1 MLLVICLPHPLR
13 LGRIHIHFLIKDRII
28 TSNTRIQRLRHQHD
42 FIEATKEATGLQI
55 LTNVS
60 FDTNAPEAVRLNL
73 ASPNS
78 SLRRSALRMH
88 FPRSTPPFTIHN
100 PAVLL
105 SSDQIAGLQDN
116 FASVHEAIGDTRLGS
131 ISIESPTHESMLPMI
146 QARSYEIVWIDTILE
161 TLSLDSA
168 LYRSYLRH
176 PKSVNFFENGKL
188 TDQGVTLLNEFIEAS
203 NLYTQLP
210 ELRDY
215 FDQGSVR
222 VDEIGPRGQQF
233 REWLQ
238 GNSTIKDGSDI
249 ALDYVAYELRPLRI
263 SGGCFQ
269 WKQSASI
276 ESTSAE
282 GVSYDLRRISVDLLL
297 RFEGYP
303 LWTELKMQGDTW
315 ASCAFQQILFY
326 GSMLNC
332 GNQQRRCRRYFAEQ
346 FQCFQPWLGVLV
358 EDRADPKFL
367 ADYEQTLKAASS
379 ELSKSVL
386 GNLFG
391 GLVFGM
397 IQKTESGWK
406 LSRSDVVRWL

>member
-1 MLLVICLPHPLR
+1 
-13 LGRIHIHFLIKDRII
+13 
-28 TSNTRIQRLRHQHD
+28 
-42 FIEATKEATGLQI
+42 
-55 LTNVS
+55 
-60 FDTNAPEAVRLNL
+60 
-73 ASPNS
+73 
-78 SLRRSALRMH
+78 MH

-105 SSDQIAGLQDN
+105 SSDQLAGLQDN

-146 QARSYEIVWIDTILE
+146 QARSYEIVWIDTVLE
-161 TLSLDSA
+161 TLTLDSA

-176 PKSVNFFENGKL
+176 PKSLNLF
-188 TDQGVTLLNEFIEAS
+188 DQGTATEQALTLLDETKEAS
-203 NLYTQLP
+203 DLYAQLP

-215 FDQGSVR
+215 LDQGSVR

-238 GNSTIKDGSDI
+238 ENSTINDGSDI
-249 ALDYVAYELRPLRI
+249 VLDYVAYELRPLRI

-269 WKQSASI
+269 WKQTAAT
-276 ESTSAE
+276 ESTSTD
-282 GVSYDLRRISVDLLL
+282 GVSCDLRRISVDLLL
-297 RFEGYP
+297 RLDGYP

-315 ASCAFQQILFY
+315 TSCAFQQILFY
-326 GSMLNC
+326 GSMLNS
-332 GNQQRRCRRYFAEQ
+332 GNQKRRCRRYFADQ

-397 IQKTESGWK
+397 IQETESGWK
-406 LSRSDVVRWL
+406 LSRSEVVRW